1 MEKHWRM
8 LSMQVTTWMGSQESL
23 VLCHNLY
30 IFELC
35 KLFPGQNKFLKSY
48 FLKLISY
55 MFKMYC
61 DGIHPLITLSYPFQ
75 LRFF

>member
-1 MEKHWRM
+1 
-8 LSMQVTTWMGSQESL
+8 MQVTTWVETQESL
-23 VLCHNLY
+23 ELYHNLY

-35 KLFPGQNKFLKSY
+35 KLFPSQNKFLKSY

-61 DGIHPLITLSYPFQ
+61 DDIHPLITLFYPFPLQ
-75 LRFF
+75 FF